1 MQVEITL
8 INDHSGLKGCFDAFQ
23 VLRPHLNLNDFLS
36 QVDRQREQGYQV
48 LALAENSRVVSVAGF
63 RISEFLAW
71 GKMLYIDDLST
82 LPEARSRGYG
92 EQLLDWLISHAKD
105 NGCQAVHLDSGYGR
119 HVAHKLY
126 LKKGFLLS
134 SHHLSLVL

>member
-8 INDHSGLKGCFDAFQ
+8 INDRSRLESCFDAFQ
-23 VLRPHLNLNDFLS
+23 ALRPHLDLNAFLS

-48 LALAENSRVVSVAGF
+48 LALSGNDTVVSVAGF
-63 RISEFLAW
+63 RMSEFLAW
-71 GKMLYIDDLST
+71 GKVLYIDDLST

-105 NGCQAVHLDSGYGR
+105 NGCQAVHLDTGYSR

-134 SHHLSLVL
+134 SHHMSMVL